1 MSLFPLAEIEI
12 MIPSGPRL
20 CKPITIRTK
29 IGGDQIRLPISSI
42 HPCSL
47 PGIYAL
53 MTAGIG
59 VKIKVGIEA
68 IITGG
73 TGATITTNIPPPLGR

>member
-1 MSLFPLAEIEI
+1 
-12 MIPSGPRL
+12 MIRSGPRL

-53 MTAGIG
+53 MTVGIG
-59 VKIKVGIEA
+59 IDLKIEIKIEA

-73 TGATITTNIPPPLGR
+73 ATAIITTVPPRVGR